1 MYGWAYFQCKGN
13 YLVHVKIKDIEFTSP
28 LLTASGTYGYG
39 HEVQDMVDVNQ
50 WGGIITKS
58 LTRHP
63 REGNPP
69 PRISETS
76 SGMLNSIGLANLGV
90 EKYCEEIIPFL
101 NELQTQ
107 VIINIAGSAMEDYL
121 ETLEMLES
129 TNGKHVGYEINISCP
144 NVKEGGI
151 EVGVNCD
158 MTEKLT
164 KEIRKRTD
172 KLLIMK
178 LAPNVTRIEDIAKAA
193 ESGGA
198 DAISA
203 INTVVGMAI
212 DIKTRKPKLNTTFG
226 GLSGPAIKP
235 IALAN
240 VHKVFK
246 AVKIPVIGIG
256 GIATAEDVVEFI
268 LAGASL
274 VQIGTMNYQNPNLGA
289 QLKEKLLQ
297 YFSQNGT
304 DTIEDLI
311 GKVDCHSG

>member
-1 MYGWAYFQCKGN
+1 M
-13 YLVHVKIKDIEFTSP
+13 HVKLKDIEFSSP

-58 LTRHP
+58 VTRHP
-63 REGNPP
+63 REGNSP
-69 PRISETS
+69 PRIAETS

-101 NELQTQ
+101 NELQTK
-107 VIINIAGSAMEDYL
+107 VIINIAGTALKDYL
-121 ETLEMLES
+121 ETLDMLES
-129 TNGKHVGYEINISCP
+129 AKGKHVGYEINISCP
-144 NVKEGGI
+144 NVKEGGM
-151 EVGVNCD
+151 EFGVNCE

-164 KEIRKRTD
+164 QEMRKMTD

-178 LAPNVTRIEDIAKAA
+178 LAPNVTRIEDIAQAA

-198 DAISA
+198 DAVSA
-203 INTVVGMAI
+203 INTVVGMTI
-212 DIKTRKPKLNTTFG
+212 DIKTRKPTLYTNYG

-235 IALAN
+235 IAIAN
-240 VHKVFK
+240 VHKVYK

-256 GIATAEDVVEFI
+256 GIASAEDVVEFL

-274 VQIGTMNYQNPNLGA
+274 VQIGTMSYQNPNLGA
-289 QLKEKLLQ
+289 ELKQKLSQ
-297 YFSQNGT
+297 YLNENG
-304 DTIEDLI
+304 INAIADLI
-311 GKVDCHSG
+311 GKVEYHSN

>member
-1 MYGWAYFQCKGN
+1 M
-13 YLVHVKIKDIEFTSP
+13 HVKIRDIEFSSP

-58 LTRHP
+58 VTRHP

-69 PRISETS
+69 PRTAETS

-90 EKYCEEIIPFL
+90 EKYCEDIIPFL
-101 NELQTQ
+101 NKLKTK
-107 VIINIAGSAMEDYL
+107 VIINIAGSAIEDYL

-144 NVKEGGI
+144 NVKKGGM
-151 EVGVNCD
+151 EFGVSCD
-158 MTEKLT
+158 MTEQLT
-164 KEIRKRTD
+164 KDMRKRTD

-178 LAPNVTRIEDIAKAA
+178 LGPNVTSIEDIAQAA
-193 ESGGA
+193 EAGGA
-198 DAISA
+198 DAVSA
-203 INTVVGMAI
+203 INTVVGMTI
-212 DIKTRKPKLNTTFG
+212 DIKTRKPTLYTNYG

-235 IALAN
+235 IAIAN
-240 VHKVFK
+240 VHKIYE

-256 GIATAEDVVEFI
+256 GIATVQDVVEFL

-274 VQIGTMNYQNPNLGA
+274 VQIGTMNYQNPDLGA
-289 QLKEKLLQ
+289 QLREKLSE
-297 YFSQNGT
+297 YYSQNG
-304 DTIEDLI
+304 IEKTVNLI
-311 GKVDCHSG
+311 GKVEYHSN

>member
-1 MYGWAYFQCKGN
+1 M
-13 YLVHVKIKDIEFTSP
+13 HVKLKDIEFSSP

-58 LTRHP
+58 VTRHP
-63 REGNPP
+63 REGNSP
-69 PRISETS
+69 PRIAETS

-101 NELQTQ
+101 NELQTK
-107 VIINIAGSAMEDYL
+107 VIINIAGTALKDYL
-121 ETLEMLES
+121 ETLDMLES
-129 TNGKHVGYEINISCP
+129 AKGKHVGYEINISCP
-144 NVKEGGI
+144 NVKEGGM
-151 EVGVNCD
+151 EFGVNCE

-164 KEIRKRTD
+164 QEMRKMTD

-178 LAPNVTRIEDIAKAA
+178 LAPNVTRIEDIAQAA
-193 ESGGA
+193 EVGGA
-198 DAISA
+198 DAVSA

-212 DIKTRKPKLNTTFG
+212 DLKTRKPKLSPTFG

-235 IALAN
+235 IAIAN

-246 AVKIPVIGIG
+246 AVNIPIIGIG
-256 GIATAEDVVEFI
+256 GIATAEDVVEFL

-274 VQIGTMNYQNPNLGA
+274 VQVGTMNYQNPDLGA
-289 QLKEKLLQ
+289 ELKQKLSKYLDE
-297 YFSQNGT
+297 NGINSI
-304 DTIEDLI
+304 DDLI
-311 GKVDCHSG
+311 GKVEYHSN

>member
-1 MYGWAYFQCKGN
+1 M
-13 YLVHVKIKDIEFTSP
+13 HVKLKDIEFSSP

-58 LTRHP
+58 VTRHP
-63 REGNPP
+63 REGNSP
-69 PRISETS
+69 PRIAETS

-101 NELQTQ
+101 NELQTK
-107 VIINIAGSAMEDYL
+107 VIINIAGTALKDYL
-121 ETLEMLES
+121 ETLDMLES
-129 TNGKHVGYEINISCP
+129 AKGKHVGYEINISCP
-144 NVKEGGI
+144 NVKEGGM
-151 EVGVNCD
+151 EFGVNCE

-164 KEIRKRTD
+164 QEMRKMTD

-178 LAPNVTRIEDIAKAA
+178 LAPNVTRIEDIAQAA
-193 ESGGA
+193 EVGGA
-198 DAISA
+198 DAVSA

-212 DIKTRKPKLNTTFG
+212 DLKPRKPKLNTTFG

-235 IALAN
+235 IAIAN

-246 AVKIPVIGIG
+246 AVNIPIIGIG
-256 GIATAEDVVEFI
+256 GIATAEDVVEFL

-274 VQIGTMNYQNPNLGA
+274 VQVGTMNYQNPDLGA
-289 QLKEKLLQ
+289 ELKQKLSKYLDE
-297 YFSQNGT
+297 NGINSI
-304 DTIEDLI
+304 DDLI
-311 GKVDCHSG
+311 GKVEYHSN